1 MAVDREFDI
10 YFGPHGGP
18 ERAFVLKN
26 MSCKVFWEPNGSL
39 WVAWEGVMGAPREP
53 LGGLGH
59 LLGAGPMLDSIF
71 RENVKSL
78 CFTQFGRRRG
88 CRSGSSG
95 STGSTGSGQNE
106 ARLAV

>member
-59 LLGAGPMLDSIF
+59 LLGAAPILDSIF
-71 RENVKSL
+71 RENVAKS
-78 CFTQFGRRRG
+78 
-88 CRSGSSG
+88 S
-95 STGSTGSGQNE
+95 
-106 ARLAV
+106 